1 MNTTYKI
8 TLLAF
13 FLLCLQ
19 ACNVIDQEPVDA
31 VSNQR
36 LFTRASDAEPAI
48 IGAYEAVA
56 RLGQNYVLMA
66 EIPTKNVTG
75 NALNRQFEQMNN
87 LLFLDDNGFYNNL
100 WRENYLLISRV
111 NVIISRVPGIE
122 DLSQDNKNRILAE
135 ARFLRAFAYFN
146 LVRYFG
152 DVPLITDPT
161 TSADLEALQVSR
173 DPMSV
178 VYEQIFSDL
187 EFAKQ
192 ELPISFSTTLAT
204 KARATK
210 AAAYALAT
218 RIHLFRKEYDLVL
231 SNSSQVISL
240 KGRTLTNSYLALYA
254 DRNTEE
260 AIWEV
265 NYDNIVT
272 NTMARTF
279 LPGTLGGVRMLEA
292 NPDIIATYEEGDIR
306 KNVTIGMQAVGPFVN
321 KYTRANSGSD
331 NIIIFR
337 LAEVLLSRAEALA
350 EISFPSQ
357 EALDLLNEIRRRAE
371 LSPVATSDKNTFLT
385 QLYQDRRLELCYE
398 GHEWFDLVRTDRLS
412 SVLGIT
418 DSNKRI
424 WPVPAVELLR
434 NPNLLPQNPGY

>member
-1 MNTTYKI
+1 MKKI
-8 TLLAF
+8 HKISILICFIFLA
-13 FLLCLQ
+13 Q
-19 ACNVIDQEPVDA
+19 ACNILDQEPIDA

-36 LFTRASDAEPAI
+36 LFTRGSDAEPAI
-48 IGAYEAVA
+48 IGAYEAAA

-66 EIPTKNVTG
+66 EIPTKNIVG

-122 DLSQDNKNRILAE
+122 DLSTENKNRVLAE

-152 DVPLITDPT
+152 NVPLITEPT
-161 TSADLEALQVSR
+161 TTADLVSLQVSR
-173 DPMSV
+173 DPTEK

-192 ELPISFSTTLAT
+192 NLPDNFSGTLAT

-210 AAAYALAT
+210 AAAFALAT
-218 RIHLFRKEYDLVL
+218 RIHLFRKEYSQVL
-231 SNSSQVISL
+231 SNSEQVISL
-240 KGRTLTNSYLALYA
+240 RGRSLTNSYQSLYA
-254 DRNTEE
+254 DRNTDE
-260 AIWEV
+260 AIWEI

-279 LPGTLGGVRMLEA
+279 LPGALGGVRMLEV
-292 NPDIIATYEEGDIR
+292 NPDIISAYEAGDLR
-306 KNVTIGMQAVGPFVN
+306 KNVTIGMQAGQPFVN

-331 NIIIFR
+331 NIIVFR

-350 EISFPSQ
+350 ETSFPSS
-357 EALDLLNEIRRRAE
+357 EATELLNEIRRRAG
-371 LSPVATSDKNTFLT
+371 LSPVSLNEKNAFIN
-385 QLYQDRRLELCYE
+385 QLYKDRRLELCYE
-398 GHEWFDLVRTDRLS
+398 GHEWFDLVRTDRLG

-418 DSNKRI
+418 DPNKRI
-424 WPVPAVELLR
+424 WPIPAVELLR

>member
-1 MNTTYKI
+1 MKKI
-8 TLLAF
+8 HKISILICFIFLA
-13 FLLCLQ
+13 Q
-19 ACNVIDQEPVDA
+19 ACNILDQEPIDA

-36 LFTRASDAEPAI
+36 LFTRGSDAEPAI
-48 IGAYEAVA
+48 IGAYEAAA

-66 EIPTKNVTG
+66 EIPTKNVVG

-122 DLSQDNKNRILAE
+122 DLSTENKNRVLAE

-152 DVPLITDPT
+152 NVPLITEPT
-161 TSADLEALQVSR
+161 TTADLVSLQVSR
-173 DPMSV
+173 DPTEK

-192 ELPISFSTTLAT
+192 NLPDNFSGTLAT

-210 AAAYALAT
+210 AAAFALAT
-218 RIHLFRKEYDLVL
+218 RIHLFRKEYSQVL
-231 SNSSQVISL
+231 SNSEQVISL
-240 KGRTLTNSYLALYA
+240 RGRSLTNSYQSLYA
-254 DRNTEE
+254 DRNTDE
-260 AIWEV
+260 AIWEI

-279 LPGTLGGVRMLEA
+279 LPGALGGVRMLEV
-292 NPDIIATYEEGDIR
+292 NPDIISAYEAGDLR
-306 KNVTIGMQAVGPFVN
+306 KNVTIGMQAGQPFVN

-331 NIIIFR
+331 NIIVFR

-350 EISFPSQ
+350 ETSFPSS
-357 EALDLLNEIRRRAE
+357 EATELLNEIRRRAG
-371 LSPVATSDKNTFLT
+371 LSPVSLNEKNAFIN
-385 QLYQDRRLELCYE
+385 QLYKDRRLELCYE
-398 GHEWFDLVRTDRLS
+398 GHEWFDLVRTDRLG

-418 DSNKRI
+418 DPNKRI
-424 WPVPAVELLR
+424 WPIPAVELLR

>member
-1 MNTTYKI
+1 MKNIKAI
-8 TLLAF
+8 LILL
-13 FLLCLQ
+13 LLSFQ
-19 ACNVIDQEPVDA
+19 ACNIIDQEPVNE

-36 LFTRASDAEPAI
+36 LFTRGSDAEPAI

-56 RLGQNYVLMA
+56 RLAQNYVLMA
-66 EIPTKNVTG
+66 EIPTKNVKG

-111 NVIISRVPGIE
+111 NVIINRVPGIE
-122 DLSQDNKNRILAE
+122 DLSQENKNRIIAE

-152 DVPLITDPT
+152 DVPLITEPT

-173 DPMSV
+173 DPMST
-178 VYEQIFSDL
+178 VYQQILADL
-187 EFAKQ
+187 DFAKEQ
-192 ELPISFSTTLAT
+192 LPSSFSNTLST

-210 AAAYALAT
+210 AAAFALAT
-218 RIHLFRKEYDLVL
+218 RIHLFRKEYNQVL
-231 SNSSQVISL
+231 SNSAEVI
-240 KGRTLTNSYLALYA
+240 TLRGKELINSYQSLYA
-254 DRNTEE
+254 DRNTNE

-265 NYDNIVT
+265 NFDNIVT

-279 LPGTLGGVRMLEA
+279 LPGALGGVRMLEA
-292 NPDIIATYEEGDIR
+292 NPDIIAAYEPGDLR
-306 KNVTIGMQAVGPFVN
+306 KNVTIGMQNAEPFVN

-331 NIIIFR
+331 NIIVFR

-350 EISFPSQ
+350 ELSFPSS
-357 EALDLLNEIRRRAE
+357 EAAELLNEVRRRAGLE
-371 LSPVATSDKNTFLT
+371 AFQANDKNTFII
-385 QLYQDRRLELCYE
+385 QLYKDRRLELCYE

-418 DSNKRI
+418 DPNKRI
-424 WPVPAVELLR
+424 WPIPAVELLR

>member
-1 MNTTYKI
+1 MNSNYKFLFI
-8 TLLAF
+8 A
-13 FLLCLQ
+13 FLLFCLQ
-19 ACNVIDQEPVDA
+19 GCNVIDQEPVDA

-36 LFTRASDAEPAI
+36 LFTRGSDAEPAI

-66 EIPTKNVTG
+66 EIPTKNVRG

-100 WRENYLLISRV
+100 WRENYLLVSRV
-111 NVIISRVPGIE
+111 NVIISKVPGIE
-122 DLSQDNKNRILAE
+122 DLSLENKNRILAE

-152 DVPLITDPT
+152 NVPLITEPT
-161 TSADLEALQVSR
+161 TSADLGALQVSR
-173 DPMSV
+173 DPINV
-178 VYEQIFSDL
+178 IYEQIFSDL
-187 EFAKQ
+187 EFAKLQ
-192 ELPISFSTTLAT
+192 LPVNFSTTLAS

-218 RIHLFRKEYDLVL
+218 RIHLFRKEYELVL
-231 SNSSQVISL
+231 SNSAEVIAL
-240 KGRTLTNSYLALYA
+240 RGRTLTNSYLSLYS
-254 DRNTEE
+254 DRNTAES
-260 AIWEV
+260 IWEI

-279 LPGTLGGVRMLEA
+279 LPGALGGVRMLEA
-292 NPDIIATYEEGDIR
+292 NPDIIGAYEVGDLR
-306 KNVTIGMQAVGPFVN
+306 RNVTIGMQAGEPFIN
-321 KYTRANSGSD
+321 KYTRANAGSD
-331 NIIIFR
+331 NIIVLR

-350 EISFPSQ
+350 ELSFPSQ
-357 EALDLLNEIRRRAE
+357 EAEELMNEVRRRAG
-371 LSPVATSDKNTFLT
+371 LNPLNLSDKNNFMS
-385 QLYQDRRLELCYE
+385 QLYKERRLELCYE
-398 GHEWFDLVRTDRLS
+398 GHEWFDLVRTKRLA
-412 SVLGIT
+412 SVLGIS
-418 DSNKRI
+418 DSNKQI